1 MSNQSEKNIVDTF
14 QNHHS
19 TEDIFIATD
28 EFREDAHFSTF
39 NQYKNVYDYSVADK
53 ERFWSGE
60 ARELFWFNLWKEVKQ
75 GKAFN
80 SKWFVGGKTNL
91 SFNCLD
97 RHLPTEKRNKAAIIW
112 ESESGE
118 SKILTYQLLFTQVC
132 KFANVLKKIGVKKG
146 DYVII
151 YMGVIPEAI
160 IAMLACTR
168 IGAVHSVV
176 NSDLSSN
183 ALSERI
189 NNLSCRFLV
198 TQDFV
203 LKKGNRINLKSKVES
218 ALQNSTAV
226 EKVVIFKRSREEE
239 KVISEKEIIWQN
251 EIEKVSDDC
260 EAVPLL
266 SQHSLFSMFTNGPD
280 GDLQNILHL
289 TGGYMVQ
296 SYLTAKWIFDLKG
309 NDIIWSVSDV
319 SWISGHTYSIYGPL
333 LNGVT
338 TFLYEGVP
346 IFPEPDRYWQL
357 ISKYRI
363 NILHINPTT
372 IRALLKLGN
381 EWVFKHDIS
390 SLRLLG
396 IKSETIKEDTWL
408 WLYENIGKRKC
419 PVVYTWQQ
427 TETGAALISPLPGA
441 SEFKPGST
449 SCPFPGVEI
458 DIVDI
463 NGNSIKEGEGG
474 YLIIKDSWPS
484 MFKVGN
490 GEKEETNL
498 GCWKQFE
505 GNYFTG
511 DAAVREGDGFI
522 KILGRV
528 DDVIKTAGN
537 RVGGSEIEKILLTHQ
552 SVKEVAVVKRA
563 DEIIENAIV
572 AFVVLKNAEPTPL
585 LKEELRNFIAEK
597 IGSIAKPDE
606 LNFLPSLPKL
616 ESGTT
621 DRSLLRKIAQEG
633 LKELSGEEARH
644 LIILEKLREEYQSFW
659 GNKTV
664 NPTK

>member
-1 MSNQSEKNIVDTF
+1 MANQIEKNKGDAF
-14 QNHHS
+14 QNQHS
-19 TEDIFIATD
+19 TENIFIATD
-28 EFREDAHFSTF
+28 EFREDAHFSSF
-39 NQYKNVYDYSVADK
+39 NQYKNVYDFSIADK

-60 ARELFWFNLWKEVKQ
+60 ARELHWFNLWKEIKQ
-75 GKAFN
+75 GKGFN
-80 SKWFVGGKTNL
+80 SRWFVGGKTNI

-97 RHLPTEKRNKAAIIW
+97 KHLPTEKRNKAAIIW

-118 SKILTYQLLFTQVC
+118 SKILTYQLLFSQVC
-132 KFANVLKKIGVKKG
+132 KLANALKKIGVTKG

-160 IAMLACTR
+160 IAMLACSR

-176 NSDLSSN
+176 NSDLSSY

-189 NNLSCRFLV
+189 SQLSCKFV
-198 TQDFV
+198 ITQDYV
-203 LKKGNRINLKSKVES
+203 LKKGTQINLKSKVDN
-218 ALQNSTAV
+218 AVQNSNSV
-226 EKVVIFKRSREEE
+226 EKVVIFNRSKTET
-239 KVISEKEIIWQN
+239 KTVSEKEVIWQN

-266 SQHSLFSMFTNGPD
+266 SQHPLFSMFTNGPN
-280 GDLQNILHL
+280 GELINLLHL

-296 SYLTAKWIFDLKG
+296 SYLTTKWIFDLKG

-319 SWISGHTYSIYGPL
+319 GWISGHTYSIYGPL

-346 IFPEPDRYWQL
+346 IFPEPDKYWQL

-427 TETGAALISPLPGA
+427 NETGTALISPLPGA
-441 SEFKPGST
+441 SEFKPGYT

-463 NGNSIKEGEGG
+463 DGNSVEEGEGG
-474 YLIIKDSWPS
+474 YLIVKDSWPS
-484 MFKVGN
+484 MFNN
-490 GEKEETNL
+490 GKAETTPD
-498 GCWKQFE
+498 CWKQFK

-511 DAAVREGDGFI
+511 DAAIRVASGFI
-522 KILGRV
+522 KIIGRV

-537 RVGGSEIEKILLTHQ
+537 RVGGSEIEKVLQTHL
-552 SVKEVAVVKRA
+552 SVNEAAVVKRA
-563 DEIIENAIV
+563 DEIVGNAIV
-572 AFVVLKNAEPTPL
+572 AFISLNNVEATPL
-585 LKEELRNFIAEK
+585 LKEELRNFVADK
-597 IGSIAKPDE
+597 ISAIAKPDE
-606 LNFLPSLPKL
+606 LIFLPAIPKL
-616 ESGTT
+616 ENGKT
-621 DRSLLRKIAQEG
+621 DHSLLRKIAQEG

-644 LIILEKLREEYQSFW
+644 QIILEKLCEDYQSALME
-659 GNKTV
+659 KTS
-664 NPTK
+664 

>member
-1 MSNQSEKNIVDTF
+1 MSKEK
-14 QNHHS
+14 
-19 TEDIFIATD
+19 IFSAPL
-28 EFREDAHFSTF
+28 EFKDDAHFSSF
-39 NQYKNVYDYSVADK
+39 NQYKNVYEFSVADK

-60 ARELFWFNLWKEVKQ
+60 ARELYWFNLWKEARQ

-80 SKWFVGGKTNL
+80 SKWFVGGKTNI

-132 KFANVLKKIGVKKG
+132 KFANVLKKHGVKKG

-151 YMGVIPEAI
+151 YMGIIPEAV
-160 IAMLACTR
+160 IAMLACSR

-189 NNLSCRFLV
+189 NHLSCKYLV
-198 TQDFV
+198 TQDYV
-203 LKKGNRINLKSKVES
+203 LKKGNQINLKSKVDN
-218 ALQNSTAV
+218 ALQNSTSV
-226 EKVVIFKRSREEE
+226 EKVIVYKRSKEDV
-239 KVISEKEIIWQN
+239 KTITEKETIWQN

-260 EAVPLL
+260 EAVPLQ
-266 SQHSLFSMFTNGPD
+266 SQHSLFSMFTNGPN
-280 GDLQNILHL
+280 GDLVNIFHS

-309 NDIIWSVSDV
+309 NDIIWSVSDI

-346 IFPEPDRYWQL
+346 IFPEPDKYWQL

-363 NILHINPTT
+363 NILYINPTT

-381 EWVFKHDIS
+381 DWVFKHDIS

-419 PVVYTWQQ
+419 PVIYTWLQA
-427 TETGAALISPLPGA
+427 ETGTALISPLPGA
-441 SEFKPGST
+441 SEFKPGYT

-463 NGNSIKEGEGG
+463 NGNSVNKGEGG
-474 YLIIKDSWPS
+474 YLIVKDSWPS
-484 MFKVGN
+484 MFNINKE
-490 GEKEETNL
+490 EKEETILN
-498 GCWKQFE
+498 CWKQFK

-511 DAAVREGDGFI
+511 DAAIREESGFI

-537 RVGGSEIEKILLTHQ
+537 RVGGSEIEKILMMHP
-552 SVKEVAVVKRA
+552 SVNEAVVVKRA
-563 DEIIENAIV
+563 DEIVENAIV
-572 AFVVLKNAEPTPL
+572 AFVALDNVEATPL
-585 LKEELRNFIAEK
+585 LKEELRNFVADK
-597 IGSIAKPDE
+597 ISSIAKPDE
-606 LNFLPSLPKL
+606 LLFLPTIPKL
-616 ESGTT
+616 KSGET
-621 DRSLLRKIAQEG
+621 DRGQLRKIAQEE

-644 LIILEKLREEYQSFW
+644 QIILEKLREDYQSA
-659 GNKTV
+659 KV
-664 NPTK
+664 